1 MRRSAAGVKAMAIL
15 ITGGYGQLG
24 SWLAR
29 EFAESGEDVLLFD
42 IFERRLDYLA
52 GFEDKITFVRG
63 SVLDFPRI
71 VEVFKGGGPGMK
83 GGSPGIPGARIDGI
97 VHTVAVMAT
106 PEFWQNPHSSV
117 SMNVMGTLNL
127 LEAARIFGVKK
138 FLYASSGAV
147 YGEVEERANELK
159 HPMNPSDLYGASKAA
174 AEHIGRQYANH
185 YGIDWRCARPFFFFG
200 PGKLPSEQPFL
211 FRNLLGPL
219 EGLEGLHLEKGADQR
234 LGFTYVKDTARGV
247 ALLYRAGSLRHTTMN
262 FSSEVPVS
270 FPDMVRLAQKYS
282 AKPTEVK
289 MGPGKLFRRGE
300 TLDISLAKEELGFKP
315 RYGVEDGMREYAE
328 WIGRNR

>member
-1 MRRSAAGVKAMAIL
+1 MAVL
-15 ITGGYGQLG
+15 ITGGCGLLG

-29 EFAESGEDVLLFD
+29 ELAETGEEVLLFD
-42 IFERRLDYLA
+42 VLERRLDYLA

-71 VEVFKGGGPGMK
+71 VEVFEGGGPHANGGPR
-83 GGSPGIPGARIDGI
+83 GGSAPRIDGI

-117 SMNVMGTLNL
+117 SMNVTGTLNL

-147 YGEVEERANELK
+147 YGEVDESASELK

-219 EGLEGLHLEKGADQR
+219 EGLEGLRLEKGADQR

-247 ALLYRAGSLRHTTMN
+247 ALLYRAEALRHGTFN
-262 FSSEVPVS
+262 VSSETPVS
-270 FPDMVRLAQKYS
+270 FPDMVRLARKYS
-282 AKPTEVK
+282 ASPTEVR

-300 TLDISLAKEELGFKP
+300 TLDISLAKEELGFRP
-315 RYGVEDGMREYAE
+315 RYGVEEGMREYAE

>member
-1 MRRSAAGVKAMAIL
+1 MAVL
-15 ITGGYGQLG
+15 ITGGCGQLG

-29 EFAESGEDVLLFD
+29 ELAQSGEDALLLDVL
-42 IFERRLDYLA
+42 ERRLDYLA
-52 GFEDKITFVRG
+52 GFEGRISFVRA
-63 SVLDFPRI
+63 SVLDFPRL
-71 VEVFKGGGPGMK
+71 VEVFRGGEPGAQGGSGGGPGT
-83 GGSPGIPGARIDGI
+83 RIDGVI
-97 VHTVAVMAT
+97 HTVAVMAT
-106 PEFWQNPHSSV
+106 PEFWQNPHASV
-117 SMNVMGTLNL
+117 SMNVTGTVNL

-138 FLYASSGAV
+138 FLYVSSGAV
-147 YGEVEERANELK
+147 YGELDESANELK

-185 YGIDWRCARPFFFFG
+185 YGIDWRCARPYFFFG

-219 EGLEGLHLEKGADQR
+219 EGLEDLRLEKGADQR
-234 LGFTYVKDTARGV
+234 LGFTYVKDTARGI
-247 ALLYRAGSLRHTTMN
+247 ALLYAASQPRHTTMN

-270 FPDMVRLAQKYS
+270 FPEMVRLAKKFS
-282 AKPTEVK
+282 SKPTEVK

-300 TLDISLAKEELGFKP
+300 TLDISLAKEELGFRP
-315 RYGVEDGMREYAE
+315 RYSVEEGMREYAE